1 MILFRYLRPSYFM
14 SGRPKRG
21 AAKQKQA
28 QEEDKPQDKAPKVN
42 KRIKK
47 EDLQDLQDIANL
59 LRIDS
64 ITSTN
69 VTKTGHPTS
78 CASIAEVM
86 STLFFH

>member
-1 MILFRYLRPSYFM
+1 M
-14 SGRPKRG
+14 SSRPKRG
-21 AAKQKQA
+21 SAKQKQA
-28 QEEDKPQDKAPKVN
+28 EEEDKPQDKQPKVS
-42 KRIKK
+42 KRFKK
-47 EDLQDLQDIANL
+47 EDFNDLQDIANL

-69 VTKTGHPTS
+69 VTKSGHPTS